1 MNEENTTNMAEVSET
16 PSAPQP
22 GTAEY
27 NATMAAQGTVAL
39 GKVPDKFKNEDGSV
53 NMDALVKSYTELET
67 KLHTKQ
73 PEPVPEP
80 VVEEDSGPDALVD
93 ELRVPEVDKNA
104 TEEEVQKEA
113 AKVGLTREDLGEM
126 TQEIMRAGSIS
137 DEQRS
142 SLNQRGIDDAV
153 IDAVVEGQRARMRQQ
168 YAQAADIVG
177 GSDRLSKIF
186 GWAAHNL
193 DEVQRAQI
201 NAGLASNASEITLRG
216 LASMYDYA
224 VSNKPKSQEI
234 RETSRKPGQ
243 SPAGREVVQGF
254 ATKAEY
260 YQAYE
265 DLQKNPND
273 PKLRARVE
281 ERMVKTDWTTIR

>member
-1 MNEENTTNMAEVSET
+1 MSEENTTNEVVEQT

-22 GTAEY
+22 GTPEY
-27 NATMAAQGTVAL
+27 DATMAAQGTVAM

-53 NMDALVKSYTELET
+53 NMDALIKSYTELET
-67 KLHTKQ
+67 KLHTPSPEPETK
-73 PEPVPEP
+73 PEPVDTGPEA
-80 VVEEDSGPDALVD
+80 VID
-93 ELRVPEVDKNA
+93 ELRVPEIDKES
-104 TEEEVQKEA
+104 TEEQVQTEA

-224 VSNKPKSQEI
+224 VSNKPKSQEFQ
-234 RETSRKPGQ
+234 EPSRKPGQ

-273 PKLRARVE
+273 AKLRARVE